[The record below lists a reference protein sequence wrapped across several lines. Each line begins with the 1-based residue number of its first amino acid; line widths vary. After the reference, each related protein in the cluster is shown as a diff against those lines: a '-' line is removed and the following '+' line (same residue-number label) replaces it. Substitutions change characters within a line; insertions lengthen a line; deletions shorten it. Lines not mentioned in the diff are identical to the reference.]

1 MSTEQ
6 PVQERHATWLELF
19 FDLVVVAAAIQV
31 SHRLHDAES
40 LGQVAACAALFYAIW
55 SVWTAFSVYVNVAAE
70 KTRERTLLVAMVM
83 MSVMVASVP
92 AALPEV
98 LPAEE
103 PVGGRTLA
111 FTIAFVLAR
120 LLAAN
125 SVQRSGKV
133 IAFWPAAQSFL
144 FVPWVVALF
153 VSPEVRYWLWGAAI
167 AIDLGSAML
176 NGHDPRSPE
185 RYQQRAQQHAQQHAR
200 SGDRPRDRARRLPQ
214 LTTAVVEPGH
224 LDERLGLFVII
235 VLGEALAQIIG
246 AAADLPWQHHQVI
259 VSLTGFSILVALW
272 RLVDRNGFSG
282 APRRRDTYIPPWLAM
297 PAHLLVTSGTI
308 ALATGLGMVTMHPEA
323 ATHTAE
329 RWFLFGGLAAY
340 LLATVV
346 TGPVG
351 GATRLWLFGFGLP
364 ALVVAPLFGVFGEP
378 LAGWGAAL
386 CALAILV
393 WQVGYPRVSNRLAG
407 VRTEGERKDRP

>member
-1 MSTEQ
+1 MSAEQ
-6 PVQERHATWLELF
+6 PSERHATWLELF

-40 LGQVAACAALFYAIW
+40 IGQVAACAALFYAIW

-70 KTRERTLLVAMVM
+70 KTRQRTLLVAMVW

-92 AALPEV
+92 AVFPEILPE
-98 LPAEE
+98 EE
-103 PVGGRTLA
+103 PVGGRTVA

-120 LLAAN
+120 GLAAG
-125 SVQRSGKV
+125 SVQRTGKV

-153 VSPEVRYWLWGAAI
+153 VPPGVRYWLWGAAI
-167 AIDLGSAML
+167 AIDLGSSML
-176 NGHDPRSPE
+176 NGHDPRSAE
-185 RYQQRAQQHAQQHAR
+185 RYRQRAHR
-200 SGDRPRDRARRLPQ
+200 GDRGDRGDDRRRRLPQ

-246 AAADLPWQHHQVI
+246 AAAELRWHHHQVV
-259 VSLTGFSILVALW
+259 VSLTGFAILVALW
-272 RLVDRNGFSG
+272 KLVDRNGFSG
-282 APRRRDTYIPPWLAM
+282 APRRSDTYIPPWLAM
-297 PAHLLVTSGTI
+297 PAHLLVTGGTV

-323 ATHTAE
+323 ATQTAE

-351 GATRLWLFGFGLP
+351 GAPRTWLLGFGVPGLVAAI
-364 ALVVAPLFGVFGEP
+364 ALAVFGEP
-378 LAGWGAAL
+378 LAGYGSAL
-386 CALAILV
+386 CALAILA
-393 WQVGYPRVSNRLAG
+393 WQVLYPRIVVAAG
-407 VRTEGERKDRP
+407 TDQTGFPLQARDS